1 MMSKHRLWRVDISH
15 IRGYH
20 APYLLVETT
29 SYKRYEAEVE
39 AIKLAKTKS
48 RLSDYNEWNFDAVC
62 LEKKFINNKW
72 VPNKNLDSVEVR
84 DLSYVKGLNIW
95 LGGST
100 DSD

>member
-39 AIKLAKTKS
+39 ALKEAKTRT
-48 RLSDYNEWNFDAVC
+48 RLGEFNEWNFEATC
-62 LEKKFINNKW
+62 LEKKLINNKW
-72 VPNKNLDSVEVR
+72 VQNKNLDAVQIK
-84 DLSYVKGLNIW
+84 DLKYYLRLNEW
-95 LGGST
+95 LEG
-100 DSD
+100 D

>member
-48 RLSDYNEWNFDAVC
+48 RLSDCNEWTFDAVC

-72 VPNKNLDSVEVR
+72 VPNKNLDSVCVTR
-84 DLSYVKGLNIW
+84 DEDYVKGVNW
-95 LGGST
+95 LGGT
-100 DSD
+100 AHFY